1 MSSDN
6 AERQQIEETKAQEQR
21 LEKFVRQNESAEY
34 ILDDKTNELCR
45 TLSDGRQNC
54 LKLSLDQKEMFSMMQ
69 KLNFFC
75 TLPLEPEKTHIIC
88 KKV

>member
-1 MSSDN
+1 MNSDQEQQQSIQ
-6 AERQQIEETKAQEQR
+6 ERKNQEQR
-21 LEKFVRQNESAEY
+21 LEKFVKQNESAEY
-34 ILDDKTNELCR
+34 LLDDKSNELCR
-45 TLSDGRQNC
+45 TLPDGKQNC

-88 KKV
+88 KRI